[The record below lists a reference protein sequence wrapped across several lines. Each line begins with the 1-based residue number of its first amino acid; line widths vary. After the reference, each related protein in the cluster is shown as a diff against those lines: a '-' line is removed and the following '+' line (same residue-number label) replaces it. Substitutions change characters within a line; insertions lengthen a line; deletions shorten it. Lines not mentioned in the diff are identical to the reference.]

1 MPHIL
6 DGIKVGKQNPVSVER
21 TSEFAKYLAT
31 IKNFK
36 PLTMDEEVML
46 GEKIQNSPRDFNGK
60 PTDRESVDTLV
71 NANLSFVVSVA
82 KQYEYCGGCLTIL
95 DLISEGNMGL
105 VEAAETFDPTRGFKF
120 ISYAVNYIRMRILD
134 ALTNKSRIVAD
145 YHKGISNRHSS
156 LDAPTNDDNDTTLGD
171 ILCTSTDAESFRNES
186 LATDLMRVLNNV
198 LNPQE
203 VTIICIVFGIN
214 TPAKKR
220 WEIAEIMDCSQER
233 VRQIEQ
239 KALYKLRNDAQAL
252 SLLEKYQ
259 G

>member
-1 MPHIL
+1 MSHIL
-6 DGIKVGKQNPVSVER
+6 ESIKVGKQNPVSVER
-21 TSEFAKYLAT
+21 TSEFAKYLAA

-36 PLTMDEEVML
+36 PLTAEEEVAF
-46 GEKIQNSPRDFNGK
+46 GEKIQSSPRDFNGK

-156 LDAPTNDDNDTTLGD
+156 LDAPTSDDNDTTLGD

>member
-1 MPHIL
+1 MSHIL
-6 DGIKVGKQNPVSVER
+6 ESIKVGKQNPVSVER

-36 PLTMDEEVML
+36 PLTAEEEVAL
-46 GEKIQNSPRDFNGK
+46 GEKIQSSPKDYNDK
-60 PTDRESVDTLV
+60 PTDRESVNALV
-71 NANLSFVVSVA
+71 NANLAFVVSVA

-105 VEAAETFDPTRGFKF
+105 VEAAETFDPTYGFKF
-120 ISYAVNYIRMRILD
+120 ISYAVNYIRMHILD

-145 YHKGISNRHSS
+145 YHKGVTNRHTS
-156 LDAPTNDDNDTTLGD
+156 LDAPTSEDNDTTYGD
-171 ILCTSTDAESFRNES
+171 VLCTSTDADTFHNDS
-186 LATDLMRVLNNV
+186 LANDIMRVLNSI
-198 LNPQE
+198 LKPQE

-220 WEIAEIMDCSQER
+220 WEIAEQIGCSQER

-239 KALYKLRNDAQAL
+239 KALYKLRNNQQAL
-252 SLLEKYQ
+252 TLLGKYQ

>member
-1 MPHIL
+1 MSHIL
-6 DGIKVGKQNPVSVER
+6 DGIKVGKKNPVSVER

-36 PLTMDEEVML
+36 PLTTDEEVML
-46 GEKIQNSPRDFNGK
+46 GEKIQNSPKDSSDK
-60 PTDRESVDTLV
+60 PTDRESINALV

-156 LDAPTNDDNDTTLGD
+156 LDAPTSDDNDATLGD
-171 ILCTSTDAESFRNES
+171 MLCTSTDADTFHNDS

-198 LNPQE
+198 LKPQE

-220 WEIAEIMDCSQER
+220 WEIAEIMNCSQER

-239 KALYKLRNDAQAL
+239 KALYKLRNNQQAL
-252 SLLEKYQ
+252 TLLEKYQ

>member
-1 MPHIL
+1 MSHIL
-6 DGIKVGKQNPVSVER
+6 ESIKVGKQNPVSVER
-21 TSEFAKYLAT
+21 TSEFAKYLAA

-156 LDAPTNDDNDTTLGD
+156 LDAPTSDDNDTTLGD

>member
-156 LDAPTNDDNDTTLGD
+156 LDAPTSDDNDTTLGD

>member
-1 MPHIL
+1 MSHIL
-6 DGIKVGKQNPVSVER
+6 DGIKVGKKNPVSVER

-36 PLTMDEEVML
+36 PLTTDEEVML
-46 GEKIQNSPRDFNGK
+46 GEKIQNSPKDSSDK
-60 PTDRESVDTLV
+60 PTDRESINALV

-156 LDAPTNDDNDTTLGD
+156 LDAPTSDDNDATLGD
-171 ILCTSTDAESFRNES
+171 MLCTSTDADTFHNDS
-186 LATDLMRVLNNV
+186 LATDLMRVLNHV
-198 LNPQE
+198 LKPQE

-220 WEIAEIMDCSQER
+220 WEIAEIMNCSQER

-239 KALYKLRNDAQAL
+239 KALYKLRNNQQAL
-252 SLLEKYQ
+252 TLLEKYQ

>member
-1 MPHIL
+1 MPNVFKSIN
-6 DGIKVGKQNPVSVER
+6 VGKKNPTTTIR
-21 TSEFAKYLAT
+21 TSELDKYLTSIASYESLT
-31 IKNFK
+31 I
-36 PLTMDEEVML
+36 EREVEL
-46 GEKIQNSPRDFNGK
+46 GEKIQSSPKDCNGK
-60 PTDRESVDTLV
+60 PTDQESVNALV
-71 NANLSFVVSVA
+71 NGNLGFVVSVA
-82 KQYEYCGGCLTIL
+82 KQYEYCGGSLSIL

-105 VEAAETFDPTRGFKF
+105 LQAAETFDPTRGFKF
-120 ISYAVNYIRMRILD
+120 ISYAVGYIRMYILD

-145 YHKGISNRHSS
+145 YHKGVSNRHTS
-156 LDAPTNDDNDTTLGD
+156 LDAPTSDDNDTTLGD
-171 ILCTSTDAESFRNES
+171 MLCTSTDAESFRNES
-186 LATDLMRVLNNV
+186 LSTDLMRVLNNV

-239 KALYKLRNDAQAL
+239 KALYKLRNNQQAL
-252 SLLEKYQ
+252 VLLEKYQ

>member
-1 MPHIL
+1 MSHIL
-6 DGIKVGKQNPVSVER
+6 DGIKVGKKNPVSVER

-36 PLTMDEEVML
+36 PLTTDEEAML
-46 GEKIQNSPRDFNGK
+46 GEKIQNSPKDSSDK
-60 PTDRESVDTLV
+60 PTDRESVNALV

-156 LDAPTNDDNDTTLGD
+156 LDAPTTDDNDTTLGD
-171 ILCTSTDAESFRNES
+171 MLCTSTDADTFHNDS

-198 LNPQE
+198 LKPQE

-220 WEIAEIMDCSQER
+220 WEIAEIMNCSQER

-239 KALYKLRNDAQAL
+239 KALYKLRNNQQAL

>member
-6 DGIKVGKQNPVSVER
+6 NGIKVGKQNPVSVER

-156 LDAPTNDDNDTTLGD
+156 LDAPTSDDNDTTLGD

>member
-1 MPHIL
+1 MSHIL
-6 DGIKVGKQNPVSVER
+6 DGIKVGKKNPVSVER

-36 PLTMDEEVML
+36 PLTTDEEVML
-46 GEKIQNSPRDFNGK
+46 GEKIQNSPKDSSDK
-60 PTDRESVDTLV
+60 PTDRESVNALV

-156 LDAPTNDDNDTTLGD
+156 LDAPTSDDNDATLGD
-171 ILCTSTDAESFRNES
+171 MLCTSTDADTFHNDS

-198 LNPQE
+198 LKPQE

-220 WEIAEIMDCSQER
+220 WEIAEIMNCSQER

-239 KALYKLRNDAQAL
+239 KALYKLRNNQQAL